1 VFSLWHN
8 ISGAIVAAWLAR
20 KPLPERPELPER
32 QEA

>member
-20 KPLPERPELPER
+20 RPLRD
-32 QEA
+32 A